1 MAYPRIEIDHE
12 KCTTP
17 YACKKCLQICPQ
29 AVFAILTAKNEK
41 FKETDENEPGAFRL
55 RVGYGDKCT
64 VCNACVE
71 ICPVGALKIT
81 YE

>member
-1 MAYPRIEIDHE
+1 MAHQHIEIDHE

-29 AVFAILTAKNEK
+29 AVLGVMVVKMEK
-41 FKETDENEPGAFRL
+41 FKETDENEPGTFRL
-55 RVGYGDKCT
+55 RVAFGDKCT
-64 VCNACVE
+64 VCNECVDV
-71 ICPVGALKIT
+71 CPVGALSVT

>member
-1 MAYPRIEIDHE
+1 MAYQHIEIDYD

-29 AVFAILTAKNEK
+29 AVFGVMAVKTEK
-41 FKETDENEPGAFRL
+41 FKETDQNEPGAFRL
-55 RVGYGDKCT
+55 TVPFGDKCT
-64 VCNACVE
+64 VCNECVE
-71 ICPVGALKIT
+71 ICPVNALSVT

>member
-1 MAYPRIEIDHE
+1 MAYQHIRIDYE

-29 AVFAILTAKNEK
+29 AVFAVANVKSEK
-41 FKETDENEPGAFRL
+41 FKETDQNEPGSFRL
-55 RVGYGDKCT
+55 SVAFGDKCT
-64 VCNACVE
+64 VCNECVE
-71 ICPVGALKIT
+71 VCPVQALRVT

>member
-1 MAYPRIEIDHE
+1 MAYQHILIDYE

-29 AVFAILTAKNEK
+29 AVFAVMNVKSEK
-41 FKETDENEPGAFRL
+41 FKETDQNEPGSFKLSVAF
-55 RVGYGDKCT
+55 GDKCT
-64 VCNACVE
+64 VCNDCVE
-71 ICPVGALKIT
+71 ACPVQALRVT

>member
-1 MAYPRIEIDHE
+1 MAYQHIQIDYE

-29 AVFAILTAKNEK
+29 AVFAVMNVKTEK
-41 FKETDENEPGAFRL
+41 FKETDQNQPGSFRL
-55 RVGYGDKCT
+55 TVAFGDKCT
-64 VCNACVE
+64 VCHDCVE
-71 ICPVGALKIT
+71 ACPVKALRVT